1 MSQSDN
7 FLGGFLLGTLVG
19 GVVGGVVG
27 VVVASRLGGEETRG
41 DRLAKLKASRS
52 KEARQ
57 KLKAP
62 TEQSIEA
69 ARRGLE
75 TKIAQ
80 LNDAIDDVRQQ
91 LNTVNGNAKPSSDEE
106 SLTSD

>member
-7 FLGGFLLGTLVG
+7 FFGGFLVGTLVG

-27 VVVASRLGGEETRG
+27 VVVASKLTSDETKSERFSRLRA
-41 DRLAKLKASRS
+41 AKA

-57 KLKAP
+57 KLKPP

-91 LNTVNGNAKPSSDEE
+91 LNTVNGNAKPNLDEE
-106 SLTSD
+106 SLASE

>member
-7 FLGGFLLGTLVG
+7 FFGGFLVGTLVG
-19 GVVGGVVG
+19 GVVGGIVG
-27 VVVASRLGGEETRG
+27 VVVASKLNNNDETKSERFARLRA
-41 DRLAKLKASRS
+41 AKA

-57 KLKAP
+57 KLKPP

-91 LNTVNGNAKPSSDEE
+91 LNTVNGSTKPIDEE
-106 SLTSD
+106 RLASE